1 MIGCCRR
8 GRVFLAVAVA
18 GLAWVVAVLAG
29 CSSSSSSKTTTSTA
43 AGPLSSSSST
53 AAASPS
59 GSPASAAQ
67 LAKIV
72 LQPADFP
79 VGWEHT
85 PYKPNSADSTAAAE
99 FAKCLGVPNSDTD
112 PVAEAHSDDFALGEA
127 RISSPAYSFRS
138 QSTVDAYTAGLLSAK
153 ASPCVEQL
161 VRQQIASVVPTGGTI
176 ESVSLRIVPGSVGGL
191 PNIVATTAGTFKV
204 KVSGKSVGG
213 NFTVA
218 FINGPLI
225 EADVSAFSVGAP
237 VPTDLMGSL
246 AADVAGRAAQA

>member
-1 MIGCCRR
+1 MGSYRP
-8 GRVFLAVAVA
+8 GRVSVAAAA
-18 GLAWVVAVLAG
+18 GGMACVVAVLAG
-29 CSSSSSSKTTTSTA
+29 CSSSSSKTTTSTA
-43 AGPLSSSSST
+43 AGSLSSSSSST

-59 GSPASAAQ
+59 ASPASAAQ

-72 LQPADFP
+72 LQPTDFP
-79 VGWEHT
+79 TGWDHT
-85 PYKPNSADSTAAAE
+85 PYKPDPSDSAAYAE
-99 FAKCLGVPNSDTD
+99 FAKCLGAPNTD
-112 PVAEAHSDDFALGEA
+112 QVAEAHSDDFALGGA
-127 RISSPAYSFRS
+127 RISSAAYSFRS

-161 VRQQIASVVPTGGTI
+161 VRQQVASVVPTGGTI

-191 PNIVATTAGTFKV
+191 PNIVATTTGTFKV

>member
-43 AGPLSSSSST
+43 AGPVSSSSST
-53 AAASPS
+53 DAASS
-59 GSPASAAQ
+59 SASPASAAQ

-85 PYKPNSADSTAAAE
+85 PYKPNPADSTAAAE

-127 RISSPAYSFRS
+127 RVSSPAYSFRS

-153 ASPCVEQL
+153 ASPCFEPL
-161 VRQQIASVVPTGGTI
+161 GRQMLASAAPPGSTI
-176 ESVSLRIVPGSVGGL
+176 ESVSFRIGPGSVGGL
-191 PNIVATTAGTFKV
+191 PNIVATAVGNFKIKAG
-204 KVSGKSVGG
+204 GKSGEG
-213 NFTVA
+213 NLTVA

-225 EADVSAFSVGAP
+225 EANVPAFSTGAP
-237 VPTDLMGSL
+237 VPTSLMGSL
-246 AADVAGRAAQA
+246 AAAVAGRAAQP